1 LETVY
6 YDFHIHSAL
15 SPCAANDMTPN
26 NIVGMAVLNG
36 LDVIAVTDHN
46 TFGNVESVMKV
57 AAKHNIIVLPGA
69 EIDTAEEVHV
79 LCLFCDLDSAL
90 AFENCLSSYYSG
102 FPNRKDIF
110 GDQLLFDENDNLV
123 GEIDRML
130 LSATSI
136 SFDNLFALV
145 SEFGGAFIPAHIDRS
160 SYSVLSNLGFLPE
173 YLNIPAVEVSPGGLS
188 KSFLDG
194 NNKIPPNTR
203 IVTSSDAHYLW
214 DIAEK
219 WQFLTLSELSPR
231 AIIDLLSKK

>member
-57 AAKHNIIVLPGA
+57 AAKHNITVLPGA

-79 LCLFCDLDSAL
+79 LCMFCDLETAL
-90 AFENCLSSYYSG
+90 AFENRLSPHYSD

-110 GDQLLFDENDNLV
+110 GDQLLFDENDNFV
-123 GEIDRML
+123 GEVDRML

-136 SFDNLFALV
+136 SFDDLHALV

-160 SYSVLSNLGFLPE
+160 SYSVLSNLGFLPK
-173 YLNIPAVEVSPGGLS
+173 YLNIPTVEVSNNGL
-188 KSFLDG
+188 KRNFLDK
-194 NNKIPPNTR
+194 NNQIPPDTR

-219 WQFLTLSELSPR
+219 GQLLSLCKYSPNG
-231 AIIDLLSKK
+231 IIEFLSKK